1 MVNLL
6 FALTKSGNQPARQH
20 EQGWSNNN
28 SVSVLQIQTQ
38 ISQRASRIGALD
50 GVACGQMLRLP
61 NAANILILGETFR
74 RVVGDPNEN
83 QATRNVMPKYLYG
96 VNVA

>member
-20 EQGWSNNN
+20 EQGWSKNN

-38 ISQRASRIGALD
+38 ISHRASRICALD
-50 GVACGQMLRLP
+50 GVTCRQMLSLP
-61 NAANILILGETFR
+61 NTANILILGKTSR
-74 RVVGDPNEN
+74 HVVGNPEKTNN
-83 QATRNVMPKYLYG
+83 QQYDAQISHG
-96 VNVA
+96 ANVA